1 MPRIFAP
8 ARRLVALWTV
18 ATLTA
23 SCASAPREAPKGFP
37 PGPPFLAPV
46 ALPNPRLGADAR
58 LALAEHRAAAVEANA
73 RLARSAEWYQTLRQ
87 SYGGQQ

>member
-18 ATLTA
+18 ATLTV
-23 SCASAPREAPKGFP
+23 SCASVPREAPRALP
-37 PGPPFLAPV
+37 PAPPFLAPV
-46 ALPNPRLGADAR
+46 ALPSLRMGADAR
-58 LALAEHRAAAVEANA
+58 LALAEHRAAAVDANA